1 MKKIE
6 KEEVGHSVTE
16 IEMELLA
23 KHTHTIM
30 AIHVG
35 RVGL

>member
-6 KEEVGHSVTE
+6 KEEVGYLVTE

-30 AIHVG
+30 ESM
-35 RVGL
+35 